1 MLLDVV
7 KIIMDE
13 KEIGDGEKLRLIEK
27 IMDLSD
33 RKSAEEK
40 QAKVKIPPM
49 CQRNNKI

>member
-13 KEIGDGEKLRLIEK
+13 KGIGDGEKLRLIEK

-40 QAKVKIPPM
+40 QAEVKIPPM
-49 CQRNNKI
+49 YQRNNRI